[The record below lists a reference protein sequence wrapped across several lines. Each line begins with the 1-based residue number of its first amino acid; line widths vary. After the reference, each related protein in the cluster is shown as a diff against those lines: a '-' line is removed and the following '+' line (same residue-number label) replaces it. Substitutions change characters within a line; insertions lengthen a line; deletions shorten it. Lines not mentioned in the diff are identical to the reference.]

1 MQWFFFFLLLPFIRW
16 LVIRHSA
23 AWNILNIA
31 LFFFCSYVFIEE
43 QLECLAQWKDG
54 SLRYLMGRLQHQG
67 ATSDEDRYRCFVYEK
82 IQPPPPSTSSSLSP
96 LLLPSTSSSTS
107 AGERHNRQP
116 TFLLAQSGDA
126 TCSGLTSPTEGSRT
140 LKLTKGMRN
149 ARGVLLKRFLSKWK
163 WIPGRI
169 WWKRSRKMFVSSTTD
184 MISFRNFSPF
194 ILILSAVD
202 QVGGGF
208 FFPFFLCWFPY
219 RSQCSWADGGE
230 ANTKNPLQCRCLS
243 LSVLFYFDMRSV
255 FSWSPPKRKGK
266 SSGA

>member
-1 MQWFFFFLLLPFIRW
+1 MQWFFFPSSSFHPLARDKAQRRVKYIKHRP
-16 LVIRHSA
+16 V
-23 AWNILNIA
+23 
-31 LFFFCSYVFIEE
+31 FFCSYVFIEE

-149 ARGVLLKRFLSKWK
+149 ARGVLLKGFFLSKWK
-163 WIPGRI
+163 
-169 WWKRSRKMFVSSTTD
+169 
-184 MISFRNFSPF
+184 
-194 ILILSAVD
+194 
-202 QVGGGF
+202 
-208 FFPFFLCWFPY
+208 
-219 RSQCSWADGGE
+219 
-230 ANTKNPLQCRCLS
+230 
-243 LSVLFYFDMRSV
+243 
-255 FSWSPPKRKGK
+255 
-266 SSGA
+266 